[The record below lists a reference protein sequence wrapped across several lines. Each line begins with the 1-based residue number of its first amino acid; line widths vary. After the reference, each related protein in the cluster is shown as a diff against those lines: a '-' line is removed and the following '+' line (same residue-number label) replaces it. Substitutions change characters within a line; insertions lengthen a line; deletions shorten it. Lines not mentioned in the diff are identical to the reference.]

1 MLGVTFWTL
10 RTFFY
15 WTDSSST
22 FSIYVILTCDDRKYL
37 ARLGNSIDVSK
48 SSIEVSYTRYSISWW
63 FENIRSRDKYV
74 HVVKIIWQV
83 AAHTRTPNKTT
94 RYIRV
99 FFFFFSFRYLWIV
112 GVCFFRGTF
121 ILFYWWES
129 SMLKELTTLF
139 IDLSLLFFFFFCS
152 PWSKKGVI
160 NNHRIE
166 PARNCA
172 SISDSTQTVLWSFD
186 RTSTMK
192 KRNFVV
198 HIKLRHFNVFT
209 LNYRCRLFLGSIR
222 NSVECRRR

>member
-1 MLGVTFWTL
+1 MLGVTFWRL

-48 SSIEVSYTRYSISWW
+48 SSIEVSYTRYSLLD
-63 FENIRSRDKYV
+63 IRSRDKYV

-99 FFFFFSFRYLWIV
+99 FFFFFFISLSVDRRRLL
-112 GVCFFRGTF
+112 FRGTF

-129 SMLKELTTLF
+129 SMLRELTTLF
-139 IDLSLLFFFFFCS
+139 IDLSLLLFFCS